1 MHYFESENRCMKYIN
16 SVCSFVFLLSFIGS
30 AIAVGPV
37 KYRVLLSVSEDSVEK
52 MQLAINN
59 AYNLQKEFGRQ
70 NVEVN
75 IVTFGPGV
83 RNLIYYSPLDEFI
96 SHAIT
101 RGVRIVACEN
111 SMKKAKLRSV
121 DMNNNID
128 YVASGVVDITIKQA
142 EGWQYIKP

>member
-1 MHYFESENRCMKYIN
+1 MKYIN

-30 AIAVGPV
+30 AIAVEPI

-52 MQLAINN
+52 MQLAINS

-83 RNLIYYSPLDEFI
+83 RNLIYYSPLGEFI
-96 SHAIT
+96 SHAVT

-111 SMKKAKLRSV
+111 SMKQAKLRSV
-121 DMNNNID
+121 DMNKSIH

-142 EGWQYIKP
+142 EGWQYIRP